1 MFLTGMELYS
11 TTLWHL
17 QKEVALS
24 ALAQDLVETERVC
37 PEVSSDHHFG
47 RRGVEQALDH
57 GFTMTPFPKLHEHAE
72 VPINYTPG

>member
-1 MFLTGMELYS
+1 MELYS

-37 PEVSSDHHFG
+37 PEVSSDYHCG

-57 GFTMTPFPKLHEHAE
+57 GFAMTPPPNYMSMQEFP
-72 VPINYTPG
+72 